1 MEIITEIERV
11 AREIYCGAIGFIG
24 FNGHMD
30 TNIAIRTVTISDD
43 VAVFHA
49 GGGVTAMSE
58 PEAEYEEMIAKA
70 QRIFDAFGA
79 ETAGAF

>member
-1 MEIITEIERV
+1 
-11 AREIYCGAIGFIG
+11 
-24 FNGHMD
+24 
-30 TNIAIRTVTISDD
+30 
-43 VAVFHA
+43 
-49 GGGVTAMSE
+49 MSE